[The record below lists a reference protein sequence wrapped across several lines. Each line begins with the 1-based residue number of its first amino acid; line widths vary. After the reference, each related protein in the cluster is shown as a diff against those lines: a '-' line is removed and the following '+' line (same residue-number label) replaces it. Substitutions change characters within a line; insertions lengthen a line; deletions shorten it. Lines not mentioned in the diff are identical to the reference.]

1 MKKMWETWRK
11 PLLWLAV
18 LGVLVLYICQDVLPR
33 LLYYCV
39 TVEFLA
45 CWGGLN
51 FLLGDGTTPDWEVK
65 GVKRELQRRCSRR
78 LGAIF
83 FAVAAVGPLGW
94 LLTAFAAFDTD
105 FIFLLQGI
113 ALRAAAMLSLALRL
127 FWPKRV
133 AAPR

>member
-1 MKKMWETWRK
+1 M
-11 PLLWLAV
+11 
-18 LGVLVLYICQDVLPR
+18 LYICQDVLPR

-83 FAVAAVGPLGW
+83 FAVAVVGPLGW

-113 ALRAAAMLSLALRL
+113 ALMAAAMLSLALRL